1 MTRQEIIHWAQETV
15 ARIFHGHHKTATIQG
30 WLARDKSGGLR
41 LWRVK
46 PAKETNFDFGE
57 CWGYPCEMG
66 AWIRIDASLFP
77 QVKWE
82 DAEPT
87 PVTIKIEIESK

>member
-1 MTRQEIIHWAQETV
+1 MTRKELLHWAEETV
-15 ARIFHGHHKTATIQG
+15 AHIFHGHHKAAIIQG
-30 WLARDKSGGLR
+30 WLARDKNGGLL
-41 LWRVK
+41 LWRVR
-46 PAKETNFDFGE
+46 PSKEVNFERGVS
-57 CWGYPCEMG
+57 WGYPCEMG

-87 PVTIKIEIESK
+87 PVTIKIEI